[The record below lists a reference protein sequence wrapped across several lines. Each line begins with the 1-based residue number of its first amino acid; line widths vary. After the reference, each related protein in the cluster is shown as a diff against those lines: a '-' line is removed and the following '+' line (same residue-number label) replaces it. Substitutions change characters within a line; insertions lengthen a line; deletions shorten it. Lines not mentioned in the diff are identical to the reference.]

1 MPEQQN
7 IEYKQSW
14 RDEYLKW
21 ICGFA
26 NAQGGKI
33 FIGIDDEGNVSGI
46 EDYRKLL
53 EDIPNKI
60 VSHLGLVPDVNLHS
74 KSKKH
79 YIEIKVLQSDIPISY
94 HGAYH
99 YRSGSTKQELKGT
112 ALQQFILTKMGRTW
126 EDAAVPNAS
135 LKDLDEAVIAMF
147 VKKAIEKGRIPKD
160 AANDDITV
168 LLKNLFLINQQ
179 GQLTNAALLLF
190 GKNPASVS
198 LSASFKIGRF
208 GKESHDLKFQDIVE
222 TNIIEMPDK
231 VLEILS
237 SKYLIRPISYKGLER
252 MEPLEY
258 PEPALREAILNAII
272 HKDYLSTWIFLKVF
286 DDRLEIWNPGR
297 LPEELTIE
305 KLKTNHSSY
314 PRNKVI
320 ANVFFKIGLI
330 EAWGR
335 GTNKIIEACLNA
347 GLPEPLIEETQGGIE
362 VVFLKDPYT
371 EEYLRSLNLNERQIK
386 AVLYVK
392 ETGQITNSQY
402 QEINVIKKSVAAT
415 DLLDLAD
422 KQILLRVG
430 STGRGTKYVLA
441 NKKK

>member
-1 MPEQQN
+1 
-7 IEYKQSW
+7 
-14 RDEYLKW
+14 
-21 ICGFA
+21 
-26 NAQGGKI
+26 
-33 FIGIDDEGNVSGI
+33 
-46 EDYRKLL
+46 
-53 EDIPNKI
+53 
-60 VSHLGLVPDVNLHS
+60 
-74 KSKKH
+74 
-79 YIEIKVLQSDIPISY
+79 
-94 HGAYH
+94 
-99 YRSGSTKQELKGT
+99 
-112 ALQQFILTKMGRTW
+112 
-126 EDAAVPNAS
+126 
-135 LKDLDEAVIAMF
+135 
-147 VKKAIEKGRIPKD
+147 
-160 AANDDITV
+160 
-168 LLKNLFLINQQ
+168 
-179 GQLTNAALLLF
+179 
-190 GKNPASVS
+190 
-198 LSASFKIGRF
+198 
-208 GKESHDLKFQDIVE
+208 
-222 TNIIEMPDK
+222 
-231 VLEILS
+231 
-237 SKYLIRPISYKGLER
+237 

-297 LPEELTIE
+297 LPDELTIE

-347 GLPEPLIEETQGGIE
+347 GLPEPLIEETNGGIA
-362 VVFLKDPYT
+362 VVFLKDLYT
-371 EEYLRSLNLNERQIK
+371 EEFLRGLNLNHRQVK
-386 AVLYVK
+386 AILYIK

-415 DLLDLAD
+415 DLQGLMD